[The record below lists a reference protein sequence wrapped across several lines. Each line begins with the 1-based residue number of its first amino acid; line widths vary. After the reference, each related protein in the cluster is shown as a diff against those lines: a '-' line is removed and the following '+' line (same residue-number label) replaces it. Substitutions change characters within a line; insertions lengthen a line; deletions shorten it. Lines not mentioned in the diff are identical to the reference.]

1 VEAVISRFFRKLVWF
16 FVVLLVLGLLIQAA
30 LPPFDFMSNPLE
42 ANQLQTV
49 AIAAGLAVAFGF
61 LFRRVRWIQHIDTW
75 LHEFGH
81 AVTAAALGAA
91 PSKIRLN
98 SDSSGVTYFSVGAH
112 INKFKLVILSAAG
125 PTASAITFLV
135 AVIFTVRGQAVE
147 ILLVSSFIVL
157 KVMLTTVRSLFGWF
171 VGLLVWGSMVL
182 VTSLTSGWFLGD
194 NRFMLQ
200 GIFLTVLTGV
210 AAGVALRASVSML
223 RVNGPSLDE
232 GSIAANMRVPE
243 VLVDL
248 FMIVFN
254 AGLIAYAFFRFDVI
268 DQEFLT
274 VFAPEL
280 ISSWAQTVFSWLGEL
295 GSTLTR

>member
-1 VEAVISRFFRKLVWF
+1 MFSRFLRKIVWF
-16 FVVLLVLGLLIQAA
+16 FVVLLVLGLLVQAA

-42 ANQLQTV
+42 ASQLQTV

-98 SDSSGVTYFSVGAH
+98 ADSSGVTHFNPGAR
-112 INKFKLVILSAAG
+112 INRFKLVILSAAG
-125 PTASAITFLV
+125 PTASTITFLV

-147 ILLVSSFIVL
+147 ILLVSSLIVL
-157 KVMLTTVRSLFGWF
+157 KVMFTTVRSLFGWL

-200 GIFLTVLTGV
+200 GVFLTVLTGI

-232 GSIAANMRVPE
+232 GSIAANMRLPE

-248 FMIVFN
+248 FMVAFN
-254 AGLIAYAFFRFDVI
+254 ACVIAYAFFRFEVI
-268 DQEFLT
+268 DQDFLT

-280 ISSWAQTVFSWLGEL
+280 IGSWAQTLANWFGEL

>member
-1 VEAVISRFFRKLVWF
+1 MASVTRRFVWF
-16 FVVLLVLGLLIQAA
+16 IVVVLVIALIVQAA
-30 LPPFDFMSNPLE
+30 LPPFDFMSHPLE
-42 ANQLQTV
+42 LEQLKTV
-49 AIAAGLAVAFGF
+49 AIAAGFSVAFGF

-98 SDSSGVTYFSVGAH
+98 SDSSGVTHFTPGAR
-112 INKFKLVILSAAG
+112 INKLKLVLLSAAG
-125 PTASAITFLV
+125 PTASTITFLV
-135 AVIFTVRGQAVE
+135 AVIFTVRGQAAE
-147 ILLVSSFIVL
+147 ILLVSSLIVI
-157 KVMLTTVRSLFGWF
+157 KVLLSTVRSLFGWL

-194 NRFMLQ
+194 NRYMIQ
-200 GIFLTVLTGV
+200 GLFLTVLTGV

-243 VLVDL
+243 TLVDL
-248 FMIVFN
+248 FMITFN
-254 AGLIAYAFFRFDVI
+254 AGIIAYAFFRFEII
-268 DQEFLT
+268 DQDFLT
-274 VFAPEL
+274 VYAPQL
-280 ISSWAQTVFSWLGEL
+280 INAWIETASSWISQIGTQFVQ
-295 GSTLTR
+295 